1 MILLKN
7 NYEENEKL
15 FSTGN
20 SELDDILQE
29 VYYSGLEDG
38 YDYAQKE
45 FAQAQDSEKK
55 PNNKGLNAGLAVAGT
70 TAAAGTG
77 LAGYSIAKTKKN
89 FKNFLAN
96 DAKAAELAKSGNLK
110 LSRIGTIKGAGCAQN
125 GGIDKAMEFA
135 KNNKRLYKV
144 GGAGLLTAGAG
155 LLATGGLLAA
165 KKIKN
170 NKAKKNNSEG

>member
-7 NYEENEKL
+7 NHYEEDEKL
-15 FSTGN
+15 FSTGD
-20 SELDDILQE
+20 SELDNILEE
-29 VYYSGLEDG
+29 VYYSGIESG
-38 YDYAQKE
+38 YEYAQKE
-45 FAQAQDSEKK
+45 FAQTQDSEKK

-96 DAKAAELAKSGNLK
+96 DAKAAELAKEGKIK
-110 LSRIGTIKGAGCAQN
+110 LSRIGNIQGNG

-135 KNNKRLYKV
+135 KNNKKLYK
-144 GGAGLLTAGAG
+144 AGTAGMIAAGTG

-170 NKAKKNNSEG
+170 NKAKKNNSES

>member
-7 NYEENEKL
+7 NYSKEDEKL

-20 SELDDILQE
+20 EELDDILQE

-45 FAQAQDSEKK
+45 FAQTQDSEMK
-55 PNNKGLNAGLAVAGT
+55 PNNKGLNAGLAVAGA

-96 DAKAAELAKSGNLK
+96 DAKATELAKEGKIK
-110 LSRIGTIKGAGCAQN
+110 LSRIGNIQGKGGE
-125 GGIDKAMEFA
+125 GVTKAMEFA
-135 KNNKRLYKV
+135 KNNKRLYK
-144 GGAGLLTAGAG
+144 AGTAGMIAAGTG

-170 NKAKKNNSEG
+170 KKNNSES